1 MSRSG
6 VEPSAPPRRSAAS
19 ASSLDKLISI
29 CNGHRRLSQSAP
41 RCRSLTSTDH
51 ASAWRVSVAEPT
63 VAQALPGSELVLRD
77 VQPAPVLRRAAA
89 RLTKSRARAGR
100 FVERSRR
107 AGVQVLRLSHT
118 RVLAVRVAA
127 AGRRL
132 PRPGPPSSAASSP
145 LRRDPSAPTS
155 PTASWCTRQ
164 VRPSEPSA
172 TCASAR
178 PPVSR
183 SFRPAGPD
191 ASRSTRTIGGNGG
204 PSGRNATSVAAALA
218 REGVSAAS
226 RILRPT
232 GCGVALRRNGSPSWL
247 IGSSPGTPSPGPP
260 GPRPAP
266 RRRSRADATRFREAP
281 VPWRKPPRSTR
292 PSGSLG
298 VRAVAG
304 AAPAFAASSPGSTP
318 SRSNGSAQGSESRKP
333 ASAIDSR
340 AASCDPS
347 RHDRP

>member
-1 MSRSG
+1 M
-6 VEPSAPPRRSAAS
+6 
-19 ASSLDKLISI
+19 
-29 CNGHRRLSQSAP
+29 
-41 RCRSLTSTDH
+41 
-51 ASAWRVSVAEPT
+51 
-63 VAQALPGSELVLRD
+63 
-77 VQPAPVLRRAAA
+77 
-89 RLTKSRARAGR
+89 
-100 FVERSRR
+100 
-107 AGVQVLRLSHT
+107 QVLRLSHT

-218 REGVSAAS
+218 REGVGSAS
-226 RILRPT
+226 RILRRVGRLRRRPAEERLAAPGAPPRPT
-232 GCGVALRRNGSPSWL
+232 GSPPAASAPTSAACSCSPTPESASTARACRAAAPPAAPRAQAPGQIVANDGRDPRASPRSPASTRSARPRCLTSTSTRLLRRRVG
-247 IGSSPGTPSPGPP
+247 
-260 GPRPAP
+260 
-266 RRRSRADATRFREAP
+266 
-281 VPWRKPPRSTR
+281 
-292 PSGSLG
+292 
-298 VRAVAG
+298 
-304 AAPAFAASSPGSTP
+304 
-318 SRSNGSAQGSESRKP
+318 
-333 ASAIDSR
+333 
-340 AASCDPS
+340 
-347 RHDRP
+347 